1 MWLAIASASAS
12 AILLV
17 GCAKKP
23 STAATAAASRS
34 TEKVFPDPKA
44 AVHALL
50 AACRTDDQA
59 AFVTIFG
66 EETAP
71 LVRSAAAGSG
81 PEGCR
86 RFRDAAHQM
95 TRLDPTSPNTLQ
107 LVVGSDDWPFPVP
120 LVRDGSGW
128 RFDSR
133 QGAEEMLRRQV
144 GNDELEAIAFCRVYI
159 RAQEDYASR
168 PRDGRTKAYAEKLVS
183 TPGRK
188 DGLYWPSPDKGDET
202 PLGREVAVAGDY
214 ARGKQP
220 PSSWWGYYFRV
231 LTAQG
236 KEAPGGAR
244 RYVVDGKMIGGFALV
259 AYPVEYGSS
268 GIMTFIV
275 NKDGRVYQKDLGEKT
290 DAIVA
295 AMTAYDPDASWKLVS
310 D

>member
-1 MWLAIASASAS
+1 MWLAIASAP
-12 AILLV
+12 AILLL
-17 GCAKKP
+17 GCAKNAP
-23 STAATAAASRS
+23 APAAAVDSRP

-44 AVHALL
+44 AVDALL
-50 AACRTDDQA
+50 SACRTDDQA

-66 EETAP
+66 EDTAP

-86 RFRDAAHQM
+86 RFLDAANQM
-95 TRLDPTSPNTLQ
+95 TRLDPTSPNTVE

-120 LVRDGSGW
+120 LVRDGTGW

-133 QGAEEMLRRQV
+133 RGEEEILRRQV
-144 GNDELEAIAFCRVYI
+144 GDDEIEAIAFCRAYV
-159 RAQEDYASR
+159 RAQEEYASR
-168 PRDGRTKAYAEKLVS
+168 PRDGGTKAYAQKLVS
-183 TPGRK
+183 TAGKK
-188 DGLYWPSPDKGDET
+188 DGLYWPSADKAGES
-202 PLGREVAVAGDY
+202 PLGPGVAAAGDY
-214 ARGKQP
+214 ANAKR
-220 PSSWWGYYFRV
+220 PSGSWWGYHFRV

-244 RYVVDGKMIGGFALV
+244 GYVVDGKMVGGFALV
-259 AYPVEYGSS
+259 AYPVEYGST